1 MRKFTKCYKMIE
13 PIAGSIIGKHDF
25 YKKLLHIK
33 IQPRLKTITE
43 VIAMCKLVQS
53 VK

>member
-1 MRKFTKCYKMIE
+1 MIE
-13 PIAGSIIGKHDF
+13 PITGSIIGKHDF
-25 YKKLLHIK
+25 YKKKTKLLHIK

-43 VIAMCKLVQS
+43 VIAMSKLVQR